1 MTRPTALVCSL
12 AAAVLLA
19 GGLAGVS
26 AQDTFSIVALDTLTG
41 EIGSAGASCVS
52 AINGVGAYII
62 SDVLEGRGAIHTQAS
77 WLSTNQ
83 VNARNQMLLGKSPQE
98 IIDWLVANDAGSTP
112 NPTIRQYGVVD
123 LTRRGESAAY
133 TGVNCT
139 NYKAHATGRGYAVQ
153 GNILLGQSIIDT
165 ITNTYLRTPGPLA
178 DRLMAALRAAR
189 ILGADTRCASRGTS
203 SQSSFIKVVRIG
215 DGSRPYLQL
224 IVPNTPVGRDPIDS
238 LTVHWNRWRDTT
250 RLRTDPFLSRLRAD
264 RDTLPADGVSR
275 ALFTVTPRN
284 NRDSLLPAGRTVRV
298 RNSGGG
304 SVEAVV
310 DSGNGVYGFALRAPA
325 QPGTDTV
332 SVTVTAGTDSARI
345 AEKVVVRWRPI
356 SSAAED
362 GSRKPERHLL
372 LDCYPNPFNAG
383 TVFRVTP
390 AAPGRLRLQI
400 FDALGRLVSEPFD
413 GEVTGEEFSVSW
425 RAEGLPS
432 GVYHARAELRGST
445 AVRAVVLIK

>member
-1 MTRPTALVCSL
+1 MTSFTFRAAVAAALVL
-12 AAAVLLA
+12 LLRAVA
-19 GGLAGVS
+19 P

-77 WLSTNQ
+77 WLSSNQ

-98 IIDWLVANDAGSTP
+98 IVDWLVANDAGG
-112 NPTIRQYGVVD
+112 NPTVRQYGVVD

-215 DGSRPYLQL
+215 DGNRPYLQL
-224 IVPNTPVGRDPIDS
+224 IVPNTPIGRDPIDS

-284 NRDSLLPAGRTVRV
+284 NRDSLLPAGRIIRV
-298 RNSGGG
+298 RNTGSG
-304 SVEAVV
+304 SVGAVV
-310 DSGNGVYGFALRAPA
+310 DSGNGTYGFTLSAPV

-345 AEKVVVRWRPI
+345 AEKVVVRWRPA
-356 SSAAED
+356 SGAAE
-362 GSRKPERHLL
+362 GGGGRPERSLL
-372 LDCYPNPFNAG
+372 LDCFPNPFNAG
-383 TVFRVTP
+383 TVFRVAP
-390 AAPGRLRLQI
+390 GVPGRLRLQV
-400 FDALGRLVSEPFD
+400 FDSLGRLVSEPFD
-413 GEVTGEEFSVSW
+413 GEVTVDEFTVPW

-432 GVYHARAELRGST
+432 GVYRARALQQGRT